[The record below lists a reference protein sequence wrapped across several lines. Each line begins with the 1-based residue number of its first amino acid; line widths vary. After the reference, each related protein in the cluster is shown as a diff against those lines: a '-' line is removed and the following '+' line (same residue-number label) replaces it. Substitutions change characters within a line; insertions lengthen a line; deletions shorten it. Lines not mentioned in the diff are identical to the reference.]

1 MAFCGGEG
9 LVTSKHTATFIM
21 VCQKVHSQPS
31 IAWAITEI
39 SSACS
44 EDAFVGH
51 PLESCLQ
58 SVAVCGDCFEV
69 AGPANSSVAL
79 YDYGANSTST
89 FQLQLEW
96 DPAYLGPLSVDV
108 LPPVR

>member
-1 MAFCGGEG
+1 MQ
-9 LVTSKHTATFIM
+9 LR
-21 VCQKVHSQPS
+21 
-31 IAWAITEI
+31 
-39 SSACS
+39 
-44 EDAFVGH
+44 
-51 PLESCLQ
+51 LQ

-79 YDYGANSTST
+79 YDYRANSTST

-108 LPPVR
+108 LPPVRWRLQLTYAPQRLPKVSL

>member
-1 MAFCGGEG
+1 M
-9 LVTSKHTATFIM
+9 
-21 VCQKVHSQPS
+21 
-31 IAWAITEI
+31 
-39 SSACS
+39 
-44 EDAFVGH
+44 
-51 PLESCLQ
+51 Q

-89 FQLQLEW
+89 YQLQLEW
-96 DPAYLGPLSVDV
+96 DPSYLGPLSVDV

>member
-1 MAFCGGEG
+1 MAQRRHCR
-9 LVTSKHTATFIM
+9 LMAPVLWPVYLWNARLKLT
-21 VCQKVHSQPS
+21 
-31 IAWAITEI
+31 
-39 SSACS
+39 
-44 EDAFVGH
+44 
-51 PLESCLQ
+51 LEAQLQ

-69 AGPANSSVAL
+69 AGPSNASVAL

-96 DPAYLGPLSVDV
+96 DPAYLGPLTVDL